1 MAETD
6 ERAAQADEMVELA
19 EGYLADAEFREDY
32 DMRQLRYLQATCQ
45 LLLAISVQN
54 RIMIDLLGAQREL
67 GTLSG
72 D

>member
-19 EGYLADAEFREDY
+19 EGYMADAEFREDY
-32 DMRQLRYLQATCQ
+32 DVRQLRYLQATCQ

-54 RIMIDLLGAQREL
+54 RIMIDLLAAQREL

>member
-6 ERAAQADEMVELA
+6 ERAAQADEMVDLA
-19 EGYLADAEFREDY
+19 EGYMADAEFREDY
-32 DMRQLRYLQATCQ
+32 DVRQLRYLQATCQ

-54 RIMIDLLGAQREL
+54 RIMIDLLAAQREL

>member
-32 DMRQLRYLQATCQ
+32 DVRQLRYLQATCQ

-54 RIMIDLLGAQREL
+54 RIMIDLLAAQREL